1 MRLIDADALLKS
13 AGIFEAKACARG
25 CGKSTLRLAKAWLS
39 GEVHKA
45 PTIDAVPVPC
55 KIGDEV
61 YGIRNYKGKA
71 VVQKGFVGEMFF
83 RKDMKLMIVVKFV
96 CRGVW
101 LENVF
106 PTYEAAEA
114 AMRKDGG
121 GNG

>member
-1 MRLIDADALLKS
+1 MRLGDLDAL
-13 AGIFEAKACARG
+13 KADLIHDYAYAAASMVD
-25 CGKSTLRLAKAWLS
+25 KQ
-39 GEVHKA
+39 

-96 CRGVW
+96 CRGGW

-106 PTYEAAEA
+106 PTYEAAES
-114 AMRKDGG
+114 AMRKDGDG
-121 GNG
+121 